1 MAVQFINYY
10 TYRGIGMTHDDL
22 LGALHALG
30 YPGGWVVTGT
40 EITVWENSDPK
51 PTDND
56 IKTGLKLVAKGA
68 TDKAEAK
75 QALLDRLGITADE
88 AALLLG

>member
-1 MAVQFINYY
+1 
-10 TYRGIGMTHDDL
+10 MTHDDL

-51 PTDND
+51 PTDDD
-56 IKTGLKLVAKGA
+56 IKRGVQLVATNA
-68 TDKAEAK
+68 AAKASAR
-75 QALLDRLGITADE
+75 QALLDRLGISADE

>member
-51 PTDND
+51 PTDDD
-56 IKTGLKLVAKGA
+56 IKRGVQLVATNA
-68 TDKAEAK
+68 AAKASAR
-75 QALLDRLGITADE
+75 QALLDRLGISADE
-88 AALLLG
+88 AALLLN

>member
-1 MAVQFINYY
+1 
-10 TYRGIGMTHDDL
+10 MTHDDV

-30 YPGGWVVTGT
+30 YSGGWVVTGT

-51 PTDND
+51 PTDDD
-56 IKTGLKLVAKGA
+56 IKRGIKLVAKA
-68 TDKAEAK
+68 ETDKATAK
-75 QALLDRLGITADE
+75 AALLDRLGITADE

>member
-1 MAVQFINYY
+1 
-10 TYRGIGMTHDDL
+10 MTHDDVL
-22 LGALHALG
+22 SALHALG

-51 PTDND
+51 PTDDD
-56 IKTGLKLVAKGA
+56 IKKGIKLVAKA
-68 TDKAEAK
+68 AADKAIAK
-75 QALLDRLGITADE
+75 AALLDRLGITADE

>member
-1 MAVQFINYY
+1 
-10 TYRGIGMTHDDL
+10 MTHDDVI
-22 LGALHALG
+22 GAQHALG

-51 PTDND
+51 PTDDD
-56 IKTGLKLVAKGA
+56 IKKGIKLVATA
-68 TDKAEAK
+68 AAAKASAR